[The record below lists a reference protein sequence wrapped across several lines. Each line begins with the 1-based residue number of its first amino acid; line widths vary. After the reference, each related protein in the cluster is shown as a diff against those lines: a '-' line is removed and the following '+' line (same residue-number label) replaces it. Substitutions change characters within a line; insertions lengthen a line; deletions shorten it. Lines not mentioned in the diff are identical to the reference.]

1 VDALLT
7 TFVAALLA
15 ELGDKTQLLA
25 IALVARYR
33 KPGALLAGI
42 AVAALANGLL
52 AAWGGVLINGMV
64 TLRAISLLVAVALAS
79 AGISGLLRQ
88 KEPGDM
94 GSTWRT
100 GAFVTSAACFFLLE
114 FGDKTQFLTVAFAAR
129 YDSFLLAAA
138 GASAGVVV
146 ANLPAMALAERMP
159 KVVPLKRVRTGI
171 AVAFIIAA
179 LFVGVSAL
187 RLG

>member
-1 VDALLT
+1 MDALLT
-7 TFVAALLA
+7 TFIAAVLA
-15 ELGDKTQLLA
+15 EFGDKTQFLA
-25 IALVARYR
+25 MALAARHR
-33 KPGALLAGI
+33 RPGAVLAGI
-42 AVAALANGLL
+42 AAAALANSLL
-52 AAWGGVLINGMV
+52 AAWGGVLINGMI

-88 KEPGDM
+88 KDPGEM

-129 YDSFLLAAA
+129 YDSLLLAAA

-159 KVVPLKRVRTGI
+159 KAMPLRRIRLWTSI
-171 AVAFIIAA
+171 SFLIAA
-179 LFVGVSAL
+179 LIVGVNAL
-187 RLG
+187 RLA

>member
-7 TFVAALLA
+7 TFIAALLA

-25 IALVARYR
+25 IALAARYR
-33 KPGALLAGI
+33 QPGAVLAGI
-42 AVAALANGLL
+42 AVAALANSLL
-52 AAWGGVLINGMV
+52 AAAGGAIIHDMI

-79 AGISGLLRQ
+79 AGIAGLFRQ
-88 KEPGDM
+88 KDPGDM

-114 FGDKTQFLTVAFAAR
+114 FGDKTQFLTLAFAAR
-129 YDSFLLAAA
+129 YDSLLLAAA
-138 GASAGVVV
+138 GASAGIVV

-159 KVVPLKRVRTGI
+159 KAMPLKQIR
-171 AVAFIIAA
+171 AAIAA
-179 LFVGVSAL
+179 LFLIAAIFIGVSAL
-187 RLG
+187 RLA